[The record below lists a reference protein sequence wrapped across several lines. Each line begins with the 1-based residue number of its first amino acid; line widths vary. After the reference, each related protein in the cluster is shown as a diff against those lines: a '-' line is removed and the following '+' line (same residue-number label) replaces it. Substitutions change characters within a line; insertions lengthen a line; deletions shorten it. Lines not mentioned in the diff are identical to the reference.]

1 LEAST
6 TVSDFAVSSYIP
18 NISTVLNKS
27 RAPQA
32 FDTNSGVFLVSQ
44 PNTPGQV
51 PIPGTVRERIAIEEE
66 LDNKKIRYLS
76 VEGEAA
82 TTGVG
87 IENMGQYTC
96 IHFACHASQDPE
108 PLSSGFFLYNGRLD
122 LSTIIRSNLKSA
134 DLAFLSACQTSTGD
148 ESLSDEAVHLAAGML
163 AAGYRGVI
171 ATMWS
176 IKDRYAP
183 VIARS
188 FYRELLRLTRA
199 HGVEG
204 INGLCAAEALHHARQ
219 ELRQELGDSE
229 DALMTWIP
237 YVHFGL

>member
-1 LEAST
+1 
-6 TVSDFAVSSYIP
+6 
-18 NISTVLNKS
+18 
-27 RAPQA
+27 
-32 FDTNSGVFLVSQ
+32 
-44 PNTPGQV
+44 
-51 PIPGTVRERIAIEEE
+51 
-66 LDNKKIRYLS
+66 
-76 VEGEAA
+76 
-82 TTGVG
+82 
-87 IENMGQYTC
+87 
-96 IHFACHASQDPE
+96 
-108 PLSSGFFLYNGRLD
+108 
-122 LSTIIRSNLKSA
+122 
-134 DLAFLSACQTSTGD
+134 
-148 ESLSDEAVHLAAGML
+148 
-163 AAGYRGVI
+163 
-171 ATMWS
+171 MWS